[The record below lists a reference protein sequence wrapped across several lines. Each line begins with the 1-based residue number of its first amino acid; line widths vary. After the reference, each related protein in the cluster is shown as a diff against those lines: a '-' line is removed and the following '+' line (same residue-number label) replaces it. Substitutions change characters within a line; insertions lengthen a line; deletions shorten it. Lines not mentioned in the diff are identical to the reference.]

1 MSVLFFAA
9 YEESGLGAQ
18 LVFGVN
24 VFLVAV
30 GILLLLR
37 KKPIHLGKSSFK
49 VRLWKVNL
57 FEVITL
63 VGFLLFGVFGPWPLG
78 FLPVL
83 TLFAI
88 YWISRKENYPNL
100 VGIFQMGWLKIVS
113 DSLIR
118 LLRTWPALLVISLI
132 SSQVLSGYPKQE
144 SVQKLTETQSLKE
157 IFNIAIY
164 ALVVAPVLEEF
175 LFRGILFRAMKRPC
189 GVGPALVI
197 SSILFGLV
205 HRNVLSFVPLT
216 FLGIIL
222 ALSYERTGDLRTC
235 ILIHAFFNGFM
246 VFSIL
251 VGHGF

>member
-1 MSVLFFAA
+1 MSVLFFAV
-9 YEESGLGAQ
+9 YEEWSFGAQ
-18 LVFGVN
+18 LVLLAN
-24 VFLVAV
+24 LVLAAA

-37 KKPIHLGKSSFK
+37 KKTNLPEKSSFK
-49 VRLWKVNL
+49 VRLWEVDL
-57 FEVITL
+57 VEVIVL
-63 VGFLLFGVFGPWPLG
+63 VGSLLIGVFGPLPLG

-83 TLFAI
+83 AMFAI

-100 VGIFQMGWLKIVS
+100 VGTFRMGWVKVMS
-113 DSLIR
+113 DALIR
-118 LLRTWPALLVISLI
+118 LLRAWPALLAISFI

-144 SVQKLTETQSLKE
+144 SVQKLAEMQSLTE
-157 IFNIAIY
+157 VFNIACY

-175 LFRGILFRAMKRPC
+175 LFRGILFRAMKRSF

-205 HRNVLSFVPLT
+205 HQNVLSFVPLT

-222 ALSYERTGDLRTC
+222 SLSYERTGDLRTC
-235 ILIHAFFNGFM
+235 IFIHAFFNGFM

-251 VGHGF
+251 IGHGF